1 MKEHITRKKVRES
14 FTAVVL
20 CDEINSIADL
30 CGIPP
35 EYYNAGVYGWNW
47 NLYNM
52 DGVAVVGG
60 YRNYPR
66 CSARVDY
73 SYARKI
79 QKHVRSLKT
88 PRGKQ
93 AAAIRLIKKFAGV

>member
-20 CDEINSIADL
+20 CDEIANIAYL
-30 CGIPP
+30 CGISP

-47 NLYNM
+47 NVYNM

-73 SYARKI
+73 SDALKI

-93 AAAIRLIKKFAGV
+93 AAAIRLIKKFAKL

>member
-20 CDEINSIADL
+20 CDEINNIADL

-73 SYARKI
+73 SDARKI

>member
-20 CDEINSIADL
+20 CDEIANIADL
-30 CGIPP
+30 CGISP

-47 NLYNM
+47 NVYNM

-73 SYARKI
+73 SDALKI

-93 AAAIRLIKKFAGV
+93 AAAIRLIKKFAKL